1 MGLAEALWLR
11 FPSQSKSQI
20 WIELLCSQ
28 SVVYFAWLTYFPR
41 TIGEKELQ
49 NNYRLEHVRT
59 LEWQIFPNNQSEAAI
74 TGSVTNQITW
84 LAKTI
89 IRVMVWYVTTPPL
102 HKISAIYRVNNY
114 HYYTWRGNK
123 GENYMVTK
131 SPEKTTS
138 QSHHHQSQISHRP
151 KSELLAP
158 SDDTNVSMLVVKDEE
173 NWPHPSMIPLLT
185 LKTRQ

>member
-28 SVVYFAWLTYFPR
+28 SVYFAWLTYFPR

-59 LEWQIFPNNQSEAAI
+59 LEWQIFPSNQSEAAI
-74 TGSVTNQITW
+74 TGSVTNQITG

-138 QSHHHQSQISHRP
+138 QSHHHHSQISHR
-151 KSELLAP
+151 SQIRAP
-158 SDDTNVSMLVVKDEE
+158 G
-173 NWPHPSMIPLLT
+173 P
-185 LKTRQ
+185 

>member
-28 SVVYFAWLTYFPR
+28 SVYFAWLTYFPR
-41 TIGEKELQ
+41 TIGEKELE
-49 NNYRLEHVRT
+49 NNYRVEHVRT
-59 LEWQIFPNNQSEAAI
+59 LEWQIFPSNQSEAAI
-74 TGSVTNQITW
+74 TGSVTNQRTG

-158 SDDTNVSMLVVKDEE
+158 SDDTRHSMLVVRDES
-173 NWPHPSMIPLLT
+173 WPHPSMIPLLT